1 MDFSSILSSI
11 GYLFLGSLVIYT
23 LLHGAFGPILF
34 VYSDPN
40 EKYPEKPKWFKVTE
54 TITFSGIAII
64 FIGFWIMILCE
75 IIERAFG

>member
-1 MDFSSILSSI
+1 MDFSNILSSI

-40 EKYPEKPKWFKVTE
+40 EKYPEKPQWFKVVE
-54 TITFSGIAII
+54 TITFLGIAFV
-64 FIGFWIMILCE
+64 FISFWIIIL
-75 IIERAFG
+75 